1 MQGVERYK
9 VSLAS
14 HDTSWE
20 NEFQATKDE
29 LIKIL
34 ADNVIGIHHF
44 GSTAIKHIVAKPIL
58 DVAAVVK
65 DIPSV
70 IEKMESAG
78 YEYRGEQG
86 IPGRHYFVMRRNLNN
101 ITVTTHHIHCYLS
114 YCENLTNALLFCR
127 FMNENPEYA
136 KQYND
141 LKIELAAKFPDDR
154 VAYSD
159 GKQNFIVQAIDTAR
173 TLYSDK

>member
-14 HDTSWE
+14 HDISWE

-34 ADNVIGIHHF
+34 VDNIIGIHHF
-44 GSTAIKHIVAKPIL
+44 GSTAIKHIAAKPIL

-65 DIPSV
+65 DLPPV

-86 IPGRHYFVMRRNLNN
+86 VPGRHLFVMRSNINN
-101 ITVTTHHIHCYLS
+101 ICVTTHHIHCYLS
-114 YCENLTNALLFCR
+114 YSENLTNALLFCR
-127 FMNENPEYA
+127 LMNENPEYA
-136 KQYND
+136 KQYNA

-159 GKQNFIVQAIDTAR
+159 GKQSFIIQAINTAR
-173 TLYSDK
+173 SIYSDK

>member
-1 MQGVERYK
+1 MQGLERDK
-9 VSLAS
+9 VSLAP
-14 HDTSWE
+14 HDTNWE
-20 NEFQATKDE
+20 NEFQTTKDE
-29 LIKIL
+29 LNKIL
-34 ADNVIGIHHF
+34 GDKIIAIHHF
-44 GSTAIKHIVAKPIL
+44 GSTAIKYIAAKPIL

-65 DIPSV
+65 DIPQV

-86 IPGRHYFVMRRNLNN
+86 VPGRYLFVMRRNINN
-101 ITVTTHHIHCYLS
+101 ISISTHHIHCYLS

-127 FMNENPEYA
+127 LMNENPEYA

-154 VAYSD
+154 AAYGD
-159 GKQNFIVQAIDTAR
+159 GKQSFIVQAINMAR
-173 TLYSDK
+173 SMYSDK